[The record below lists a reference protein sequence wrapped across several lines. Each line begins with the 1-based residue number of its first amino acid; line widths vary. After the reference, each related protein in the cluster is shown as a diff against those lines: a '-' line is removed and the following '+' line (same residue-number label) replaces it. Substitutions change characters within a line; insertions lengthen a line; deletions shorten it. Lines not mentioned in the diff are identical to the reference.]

1 MGHNFQSQR
10 AKINALLRNES
21 KSREVSVNDLRK
33 QYIFALF
40 LRRIF
45 NAQDGRWL
53 LLGGNALIIRTGGG
67 RYTQDID
74 LAREES
80 FDDVDAVKQELQQL
94 VDDELFEES
103 FRFVIDRMRMRTNNI
118 DDYGYGTRAARAK
131 VVAYLGAQVFEIF
144 SLDVVPQRH
153 PQTPAEWLPLR
164 RVIDHESMDNLPKVP
179 IASLESHL
187 ADKICAMYEMH
198 RGGASTRMRDLAD
211 IVRIVQQLTFD
222 AAILNDKLNH
232 EHRRRK
238 MTLPSS
244 LESPG
249 SNWYTD
255 FPKAAKTFNGY
266 PEELHALEDAL
277 HFAGKCLTPVL
288 EGIRIQG
295 VWRPKSQKWV

>member
-103 FRFVIDRMRMRTNNI
+103 FPSSSTVC
-118 DDYGYGTRAARAK
+118 GTRIILMTMGTELAARAK

-164 RVIDHESMDNLPKVP
+164 RVIDHESMDNFL
-179 IASLESHL
+179 
-187 ADKICAMYEMH
+187 
-198 RGGASTRMRDLAD
+198 
-211 IVRIVQQLTFD
+211 
-222 AAILNDKLNH
+222 
-232 EHRRRK
+232 
-238 MTLPSS
+238 
-244 LESPG
+244 
-249 SNWYTD
+249 
-255 FPKAAKTFNGY
+255 
-266 PEELHALEDAL
+266 
-277 HFAGKCLTPVL
+277 KCLL
-288 EGIRIQG
+288 LR
-295 VWRPKSQKWV
+295 